1 MNNTSQTI
9 RVGLFF
15 LLGCALAWIT
25 FESLNGGR
33 LFKQD
38 GYNLIAGFA
47 NLKGLKAGDEIRM
60 AGVKV
65 GAVELTRLA
74 GNRVEA
80 VLAIEPGV
88 QIPTD
93 AVASVEQSS
102 LLGSNYLGVTF
113 GTPGGAVLKDGDEIT
128 TKPTVDMSEVISQ
141 LGSLGSKLEQVADG
155 VSKALGGGES
165 GSASLF
171 SKLDTLVNDNG
182 PKLTETVANLQDI
195 TAKIKNSEG
204 TLGKLVNDPKLHDEL
219 LVSVTE
225 IKQAAA
231 DARTFMGDAKGI
243 VADVKAG
250 KGTLGVLLYDDAT
263 ASSIKVTAKNLRE
276 LSDKINSGQG
286 TLGKLISDE
295 SLYTDMQSTLKKAD
309 RMIDGLGDQGPI
321 TAVGVAAQSLF

>member
-33 LFKQD
+33 LFKKE
-38 GYNLIAGFA
+38 GYTLVAGFA

-65 GAVELTRLA
+65 GAVDLTRLA
-74 GNRVEA
+74 GSRVEA
-80 VLAIEPGV
+80 VLTIEPGV
-88 QIPTD
+88 KIPVD

-102 LLGSNYLGVTF
+102 LLGSNYLGITF
-113 GTPGGAVLKDGDEIT
+113 GTPGGAILKAGDEIK

-141 LGSLGSKLEQVADG
+141 LGSLGAKLESVADG
-155 VSKALGGGES
+155 VSKALGGGAD
-165 GSASLF
+165 GSASMF
-171 SKLDTLVNDNG
+171 GKIDKLVTDNG
-182 PKLTETVANLQDI
+182 PKLTESIANLQDI

-219 LVSVTE
+219 LASVTE
-225 IKQAAA
+225 IKAAA
-231 DARTFMGDAKGI
+231 TDARAFATDAKGI

-250 KGTLGVLLYDDAT
+250 KGTLGVLLHDDAT
-263 ASSIKVTAKNLRE
+263 ASNIKVTAKNLRE

-286 TLGKLISDE
+286 TLGKLVNDE
-295 SLYTDMQSTLKKAD
+295 TLYKDVQSTVKKAD